1 MESLIGALIGAI
13 VAGGIGLWQISL
25 TRKSLENVNRP
36 YIIIYTEVQY
46 IGKSPAEYLIIKNA
60 GNVPATIDDIVYDEA
75 KLAMMKVNIV
85 NRNGQVTDTIYPNKL
100 INNFKHN
107 FLSPNQYYK
116 IPITNHQTKFDNMQF
131 TIRYKGNNR
140 KIYQDI
146 INLNLKQD
154 LEGAHLKFEDE
165 TSSILTDIL
174 QEMLKKM

>member
-1 MESLIGALIGAI
+1 MDSLIGALIGAI
-13 VAGGIGLWQISL
+13 VTGGIGLWQISL

-36 YIIIYTEVQY
+36 YIILYTEVQY
-46 IGKSPAEYLIIKNA
+46 IGRNPVEYLVIKNA
-60 GNVPATIDDIVYDEA
+60 GNAPATIDDIIYDES
-75 KLAMMKVNIV
+75 KLVLMKVNIV
-85 NRNGQVTDTIYPNKL
+85 DKDGKITETIYPNKL

-116 IPITNHQTKFDNMQF
+116 IPITNHQTKFDTMQF
-131 TIRYKGNNR
+131 TIKYKGNN
-140 KIYQDI
+140 KKVYQDI

-154 LEGAHLKFEDE
+154 LEGTHLKFEDE